1 MSYDVCVGPIS
12 LNYTSN
18 GCALFYDHMPPV
30 DTDQPNRPDHPHL
43 RGGLWTLHGLTGAEA
58 ALLIADA
65 FTRIEQTRMKLWE
78 DRVVGEPEF
87 CKLYDS
93 PNGWGSTIG
102 ALLFLARIQ
111 AACVHYPSSMVEV
124 YA

>member
-1 MSYDVCVGPIS
+1 MSYDVSVGQVC

-18 GCALFYDHMPPV
+18 GSALFYDHMPPGES
-30 DTDQPNRPDHPHL
+30 DNASHL
-43 RGGLWTLHGLTGAEA
+43 RGGLWTLHGLTGSQA
-58 ALLIADA
+58 AKLIADA
-65 FTRIEQTRMKLWE
+65 FDRIDETRCKLWRT
-78 DRVVGEPEF
+78 DDVGEPEL

-111 AACVHYPSSMVEV
+111 AACIRNPRAKVEV
-124 YA
+124 CA

>member
-1 MSYDVCVGPIS
+1 MSYDVSVGPIS

-18 GCALFYDHMPPV
+18 GSALFYDHMPPV
-30 DTDQPNRPDHPHL
+30 DTDEPNL

-65 FTRIEQTRMKLWE
+65 FARIEQTRIKLWE
-78 DRVVGEPEF
+78 IDTVGEPEF

-93 PNGWGSTIG
+93 PNGWGSTVG

-111 AACVHYPSSMVEV
+111 GACVRYPSSVVEV
-124 YA
+124 CA

>member
-1 MSYDVCVGPIS
+1 MSYDIHVGPIS

-18 GCALFYDHMPPV
+18 GSALFYDHMPPV
-30 DTDQPNRPDHPHL
+30 DEHPIHM
-43 RGGLWTLHGLTGAEA
+43 RGGLWTLQGLTGAEA

-65 FTRIEQTRMKLWE
+65 FARIELTRIKLWE
-78 DRVVGEPEF
+78 IDAVGEPEF

-93 PNGWGSTIG
+93 PNGWGSTVG

-111 AACVHYPSSMVEV
+111 GACVRYPTDVVEV
-124 YA
+124 CA